1 MRHPRQ
7 VFAYSNP
14 ASTCD
19 AKSSHIKP
27 RLSSDDILGISV
39 PFSPPGAAVHGQ
51 RMDPIAL
58 RAAGSHSAPVSR
70 TTASLTGRI
79 SQCTPHSLASSI
91 SHSSSRISLPLTVGD
106 NTSSMVVQLAAAA
119 AGRSGRATLGTSPF
133 TAPATIVTPQSG
145 PKALRRVSSS
155 NGYWRES

>member
-1 MRHPRQ
+1 MS
-7 VFAYSNP
+7 Y
-14 ASTCD
+14 
-19 AKSSHIKP
+19 
-27 RLSSDDILGISV
+27 LGSRPV
-39 PFSPPGAAVHGQ
+39 LAAHQGLQVHGQ

-58 RAAGSHSAPVSR
+58 RAARTGSHSAPVSR
-70 TTASLTGRI
+70 TTASLTGPGGGEPEPN
-79 SQCTPHSLASSI
+79 QPECTPHSLASSI